1 MTIDGPAPLEEWVA
15 VPPLVGLE
23 VRDAEEACL
32 AVRLLAV
39 SDDADGASLHS
50 RTSPGYFT
58 VTAQDPAPGLLA
70 KRSDTVV
77 ITFVKEGGPDDAN
90 DRVPVEP
97 PPSTLRA
104 RAVPRKPSAPPA
116 EAPLGAI
123 SLD

>member
-1 MTIDGPAPLEEWVA
+1 MTIDGPAPLEEWVTVPA
-15 VPPLVGLE
+15 VVGLE

-32 AVRLLAV
+32 AASLLAV
-39 SDDADGASLHS
+39 SDDSDGASLHS
-50 RTSPGYFT
+50 RTWPGYFT

-77 ITFVKEGGPDDAN
+77 ISFVKEGGSDDAN

-97 PPSTLRA
+97 PPGTLRA
-104 RAVPRKPSAPPA
+104 RATPSKPSAPPA

-123 SLD
+123 TLD